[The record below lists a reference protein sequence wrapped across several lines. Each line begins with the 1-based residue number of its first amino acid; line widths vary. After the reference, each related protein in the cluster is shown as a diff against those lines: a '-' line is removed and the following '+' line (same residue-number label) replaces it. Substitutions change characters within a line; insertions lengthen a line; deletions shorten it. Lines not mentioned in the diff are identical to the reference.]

1 MLHCAG
7 PACPN
12 PARHFMLVLLHMKVS
27 RPYSMGVRADAATAT
42 RERILESAVEEL
54 WRRRASEVRLED
66 VAARAGVTVQTV
78 LRIFGR
84 RSNLL
89 TSASTRFRDRI
100 LEQRESAAP
109 GDIAGTISALF
120 DHYEDMGDFVI
131 RNLAEEAALPELSE
145 WLEQGRRAHRQSMQ
159 RQFAPQLAGR
169 DDAALLLDALVI
181 ACDAYTWKLL
191 RRDAGR
197 SRLDAEGCV
206 RFIVSR
212 ILEAR

>member
-1 MLHCAG
+1 M
-7 PACPN
+7 
-12 PARHFMLVLLHMKVS
+12 R
-27 RPYSMGVRADAATAT
+27 VRADSANAT
-42 RERILESAVEEL
+42 REHILESAVEEL
-54 WRRRASEVRLED
+54 WRRRGSEVRLED

-84 RSNLL
+84 RSGLL
-89 TSASTRFRDRI
+89 ASASTRFRDRI

-109 GDIAGTISALF
+109 GDVAGTITALF

-131 RNLAEEAALPELSE
+131 RNLAEEEALPELRE

-169 DDAALLLDALVI
+169 EDEALLLDALVI
-181 ACDAYTWKLL
+181 ACDVYTWKLL

-197 SRLDAEGCV
+197 SRPDAETCV
-206 RFIVSR
+206 RFMVSR
-212 ILEAR
+212 ILEAG

>member
-1 MLHCAG
+1 
-7 PACPN
+7 
-12 PARHFMLVLLHMKVS
+12 MLVFTHMKAT
-27 RPYSMGVRADAATAT
+27 RPYLMRVRADSSDAT
-42 RERILESAVEEL
+42 RQRILDAAVDGL

-66 VAARAGVTVQTV
+66 VATAAGVTVQTV

-84 RSNLL
+84 KSALL
-89 TSASTRFRDRI
+89 ASASTQLQDRI

-109 GDIAGTISALF
+109 GDLVGTISALF

-131 RNLAEEAALPELSE
+131 RNLADEAVLPELRG

-159 RQFAPQLAGR
+159 RQFAPQLAREEDRG
-169 DDAALLLDALVI
+169 LLLDALVI
-181 ACDAYTWKLL
+181 ACDVYTWKLL

-197 SRLDAEGCV
+197 SRDDAEACV

-212 ILEAR
+212 ILEVG